1 MPDPFEAH
9 SAKSP
14 FIPGTQ
20 IQWAWDS
27 TSLGWFKE
35 CPRKYY
41 YHMICGYVPR
51 AEAIHLEF
59 GILYHGA
66 LERYDRLRFTGY
78 SHDQALI
85 AVVEGVLRATWRDG
99 KPWRASADLPAED
112 RASLKCREFLV
123 RSVIWYLDKFENDSA
138 QTRIMADGS
147 GPMVEMHFQ
156 FEIDMD
162 WRGHPFAL
170 CGYLDRIVMFNEL
183 PFVMDRKTT
192 TTTVNSRYF
201 DKYDPDN
208 QMSMYTLASQVAF
221 KNPVKGVIVD
231 AAQIMVGGTQFQRGV
246 VQKSQEQIDEWLADT
261 KRWIGSAINMAI
273 QGQWP
278 MNDKSCHN
286 YGGCPFIKI
295 CSSSPNV
302 RQSYLDSNFE
312 KRPWNPLELRG

>member
-27 TSLGWFKE
+27 TSLGWLKE

-41 YHMICGYVPR
+41 YNMICGYVPR

-59 GILYHGA
+59 GILYHKA
-66 LERYDRLRFTGY
+66 LELYDRLRAKGLT
-78 SHDQALI
+78 HDDALQT
-85 AVVEGVLRATWRDG
+85 VVRDTLDATWRDG

-112 RASLKCREFLV
+112 KVSLKCREFLV
-123 RSVIWYLDKFENDSA
+123 RSVVWYLDKFQHDPA
-138 QTRIMADGS
+138 QTMQKADGT

-156 FEIDMD
+156 FEIDME
-162 WRGHPFAL
+162 WQGHPFAL
-170 CGYLDRIVMFNEL
+170 CGYLDRIVTFNDL

-192 TTTVNSRYF
+192 TSTVNSRYF
-201 DKYDPDN
+201 DQFDPSN
-208 QMSMYTLASQVAF
+208 QMTLYTVASQIAF
-221 KNPVKGVIVD
+221 RNPVKGVIID
-231 AAQIMVGGTQFQRGV
+231 AAQIMVGGTQFQRSI
-246 VQKSQEQIDEWLADT
+246 VQKSQDQMDEWLNDT
-261 KRWIGSAINMAI
+261 KWWIGQAVQLAED
-273 QGQWP
+273 GQWP

-295 CSSSPNV
+295 CTSSPGV
-302 RQSYLDSNFE
+302 RQSFLDTNFE
-312 KRPWNPLELRG
+312 VRKWNPLELRG